1 MNKNDFLNIINLL
14 SKNNKNNNIINS
26 SDWSIITND
35 SVLIT
40 NDSVLDDKFNI
51 TEFINDKFNIN
62 NKITK
67 NRICILNFTII
78 DYKFNMEDNS
88 IYLKYIYPYNKNMS
102 KYHHIYTNNI
112 LCLKNNLL
120 FHKDLTDL
128 DIYYLDLDKEKLN
141 KLKLVLSI

>member
-14 SKNNKNNNIINS
+14 NKNNKNNNIINS
-26 SDWSIITND
+26 SDWSI
-35 SVLIT
+35 IT

-67 NRICILNFTII
+67 NRICIFNLTII

-102 KYHHIYTNNI
+102 KYHYIYTNNI

-120 FHKDLTDL
+120 FHKDPTDL

>member
-14 SKNNKNNNIINS
+14 NKNNKNNNIINS

-35 SVLIT
+35 SVL
-40 NDSVLDDKFNI
+40 DDKFNI
-51 TEFINDKFNIN
+51 REFINDKFNIN

-88 IYLKYIYPYNKNMS
+88 IYLKYIYPYNKNML
-102 KYHHIYTNNI
+102 KYHHIYINNI